1 MAGWIDGVGG
11 GAAAAGLGSRFG
23 FTGVGVFG
31 GAVVGVAIGV
41 DLGADVSVGADVLVL
56 LVLLLWVVF
65 RDSKTATRQDSNK
78 MVRQDRNTPRKQQ
91 N

>member
-41 DLGADVSVGADVLVL
+41 DLGADVSVGAGVAAVAGFA
-56 LVLLLWVVF
+56 VVGGIS
-65 RDSKTATRQDSNK
+65 RRQNSNTRGQQHDDTVIQNYSKK
-78 MVRQDRNTPRKQQ
+78 V
-91 N
+91 